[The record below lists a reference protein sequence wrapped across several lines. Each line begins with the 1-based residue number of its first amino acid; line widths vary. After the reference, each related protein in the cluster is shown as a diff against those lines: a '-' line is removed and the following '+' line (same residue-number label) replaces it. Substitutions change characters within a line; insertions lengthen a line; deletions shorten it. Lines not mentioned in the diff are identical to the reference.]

1 MSRQQQPSLD
11 KTNELPSTVRMTDP
25 SANPPRPGITANDPP
40 GVDHP
45 GDADHRTGADR
56 PAGADLGDLARSG
69 PGDPA
74 GLDLDRLAGYL
85 RAHRPDLLDGPLRAT
100 LIAGGRSNLT
110 YLVGSGDREF
120 VLRRPPLGHVLA
132 TAHDMGREHRVIS
145 ALAGTAVPV
154 PATLLHCPD
163 ETVLGAPF
171 YLMQRVPGV
180 IYRSR
185 AQTDRLT
192 GAQRRELA
200 MVMMDVLADLH
211 AIDPAAVGLA
221 DFGRP
226 DGFLGR
232 QVRRWGG
239 QLDRSRSR
247 PLPGIDELRERLAAT
262 VPEGANAGRI
272 VHGDYRLDNLL
283 AEPDPV
289 RIRAVLDWEMATLGD
304 PLADLGLLL
313 TYWDALGGGPRPGD
327 PDPTGAGLT
336 GGDPS
341 GTGPASTGPAST
353 GPASTGQAGTGQA
366 GRDRAG
372 GDPAGGWLAGNP
384 VADGLGPRAGF
395 PTGAELIDRYAAR
408 ADVDIGPLHWHV
420 ALGCFKLA
428 VICEGIHY
436 RHTLGQTVGE
446 GFDLIG
452 GMVAPLVEHG
462 LTAARES

>member
-11 KTNELPSTVRMTDP
+11 KTDELPSTVRMTDP
-25 SANPPRPGITANDPP
+25 AATGTRPEIAANPVA
-40 GVDHP
+40 
-45 GDADHRTGADR
+45 ADR
-56 PAGADLGDLARSG
+56 PTGTDAGDPAGSGVGDPAGS
-69 PGDPA
+69 PA

-85 RAHRPDLLDGPLRAT
+85 RAHRPDLLDGPLRAA

-110 YLVGSGDREF
+110 YLVTSGDREF

-132 TAHDMGREHRVIS
+132 TAHDMAREHRVIG

-154 PATLLHCPD
+154 PAVLLHCPD
-163 ETVLGAPF
+163 GSVLGAPW

-180 IYRSR
+180 VYRSR

-211 AIDPAAVGLA
+211 AIEPAEVGLA

-313 TYWDALGGGPRPGD
+313 TYWDALGGGPRPGRRAPADED
-327 PDPTGAGLT
+327 PPGNPGPTGGNPGPT
-336 GGDPS
+336 GG
-341 GTGPASTGPAST
+341 GPAGEEPA
-353 GPASTGQAGTGQA
+353 
-366 GRDRAG
+366 
-372 GDPAGGWLAGNP
+372 GDPRPAGGWLAGNP

-408 ADVDIGPLHWHV
+408 ADVDIGPLHWHI